1 MTYAFEESR
10 FSSCLCFLCL
20 LFIVCSLSQFKD
32 SYWEDSVALVKASCL
47 SLLASY
53 GYGYLSIQGLYAVF
67 FILCTTTID
76 FISLSCDL
84 CEVLLKKISLYLS
97 SVSDYP
103 VCCLYFAGD
112 KCMWQVHFCNNF
124 IIFFSAWVHYI

>member
-10 FSSCLCFLCL
+10 FNSCLCFFCL
-20 LFIVCSLSQFKD
+20 LFTVCSLSEFKD

-67 FILCTTTID
+67 SFFVQLLLTSSLCLVICVKSCLKNIT
-76 FISLSCDL
+76 LS
-84 CEVLLKKISLYLS
+84 
-97 SVSDYP
+97 
-103 VCCLYFAGD
+103 
-112 KCMWQVHFCNNF
+112 
-124 IIFFSAWVHYI
+124 